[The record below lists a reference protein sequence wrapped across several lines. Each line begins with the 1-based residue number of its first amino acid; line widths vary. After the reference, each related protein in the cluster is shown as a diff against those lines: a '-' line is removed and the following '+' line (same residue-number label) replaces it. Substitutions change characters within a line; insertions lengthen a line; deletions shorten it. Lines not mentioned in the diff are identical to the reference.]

1 VKKVNFVAGKMVKE
15 TFKKIILIFISL
27 FLLVSSVLAEIQF
40 HPLSQVTPIDTNLNM
55 NTFNITNVN
64 YLIYNTGIIAAG
76 IRGIPTTDIQDLAVT
91 GSKIADRAVGA
102 SKLSNPLAGPI
113 NVNGAI
119 NASYYYDFENSSYY
133 LDLASTG
140 YSLLVAGSV
149 GIGTT
154 SPIKKLDVVGDIN
167 ATGYVYGLTG
177 LCIGTDCK
185 TSWSQVG
192 GVGPWDN
199 STTQIFVREGYP
211 SYVNASNTLFINGI
225 SGNVGI
231 GTTSPSSKLEVFN
244 GDIEINDAQATGT
257 YKILGKRNFYA
268 GDETQISSTS
278 TSPEPKK
285 QFTSVLDSLYGI
297 KPRYIN
303 VIARIWNS
311 GGYTTTLNVTLE
323 GCAGTILTTT
333 STSPT
338 AVRGSINVA
347 GCSDGLY
354 TTKVYLST
362 SNSAGT
368 AYNDLIEFYYVE

>member
-1 VKKVNFVAGKMVKE
+1 MVKE
-15 TFKKIILIFISL
+15 TFRKIILIFIPL

-55 NTFNITNVN
+55 NAFNITNVN

-76 IRGIPTTDIQDLAVT
+76 IRGIPTTDIQDFAVI
-91 GSKIADRAVGA
+91 GSKIADRAVIA

-113 NVNGAI
+113 NIAGIV
-119 NASYYYDFENSSYY
+119 NASAYYDRENSAYY
-133 LDLASTG
+133 LEPASTG
-140 YSLLVAGSV
+140 NSLLVA
-149 GIGTT
+149 
-154 SPIKKLDVVGDIN
+154 
-167 ATGYVYGLTG
+167 
-177 LCIGTDCK
+177 
-185 TSWSQVG
+185 
-192 GVGPWDN
+192 
-199 STTQIFVREGYP
+199 
-211 SYVNASNTLFINGI
+211 
-225 SGNVGI
+225 GNVGI

-244 GDIEINDAQATGT
+244 GNIEINDAQATGT

-268 GDETQISSTS
+268 GDETQVSSTS

-362 SNSAGT
+362 NNSAGT

>member
-1 VKKVNFVAGKMVKE
+1 VGYAARGDSFGAALGYAARGDSFGAALGYVAEGYDE
-15 TFKKIILIFISL
+15 
-27 FLLVSSVLAEIQF
+27 
-40 HPLSQVTPIDTNLNM
+40 
-55 NTFNITNVN
+55 
-64 YLIYNTGIIAAG
+64 GAAVG
-76 IRGIPTTDIQDLAVT
+76 DSASGYHFGA
-91 GSKIADRAVGA
+91 AVGA
-102 SKLSNPLAGPI
+102 
-113 NVNGAI
+113 GAKGMRYGV
-119 NASYYYDFENSSYY
+119 AV
-133 LDLASTG
+133 G
-140 YSLLVAGSV
+140 YSAGYSIDTTADRYNV
-149 GIGTT
+149 LIGAYSGFRLTTGIGNIIIGYQSGYDATYSPTTGSYNILIGYKAWTPSTTT
-154 SPIKKLDVVGDIN
+154 SNFLNIG
-167 ATGYVYGLTG
+167 GL
-177 LCIGTDCK
+177 IFGT
-185 TSWSQVG
+185 
-192 GVGPWDN
+192 N
-199 STTQIFVREGYP
+199 LSTTT
-211 SYVNASNTLFINGI
+211 NTIS

-231 GTTSPSSKLEVFN
+231 GTTTPSSKLEVFN
-244 GDIEINDAQATGT
+244 GNIEINDAQATGT

-347 GCSDGLY
+347 GCGDGLY

-362 SNSAGT
+362 SNSLGT

>member
-1 VKKVNFVAGKMVKE
+1 MVKE
-15 TFKKIILIFISL
+15 TFRKIILIFISL

-64 YLIYNTGIIAAG
+64 YIIYNTGIIAAG
-76 IRGIPTTDIQDLAVT
+76 IRGIPTTDIQDFAVI
-91 GSKIADRAVGA
+91 GSKIADRAV
-102 SKLSNPLAGPI
+102 SSIKLSNPLAGPI
-113 NVNGAI
+113 NVAGI
-119 NASYYYDFENSSYY
+119 VNASAYYDRENSAYY
-133 LDLASTG
+133 LDPASTG
-140 YSLLVAGSV
+140 NSLLVA
-149 GIGTT
+149 
-154 SPIKKLDVVGDIN
+154 
-167 ATGYVYGLTG
+167 
-177 LCIGTDCK
+177 
-185 TSWSQVG
+185 
-192 GVGPWDN
+192 
-199 STTQIFVREGYP
+199 
-211 SYVNASNTLFINGI
+211 
-225 SGNVGI
+225 GNVGI
-231 GTTSPSSKLEVFN
+231 GTTSPSSKLEVYN
-244 GDIEINDAQATGT
+244 GDIEINDGAATGS

-268 GDETQISSTS
+268 GDETQVFSTS

-323 GCAGTILTTT
+323 GCAGIILTTT

-338 AVRGSINVA
+338 AAKGSINVA
-347 GCSDGLY
+347 GCGDGLY

>member
-1 VKKVNFVAGKMVKE
+1 MVKE
-15 TFKKIILIFISL
+15 TFRKIILIFISL

-76 IRGIPTTDIQDLAVT
+76 IRGIPTTDIQDFAVI
-91 GSKIADRAVGA
+91 GSKIADRAV
-102 SKLSNPLAGPI
+102 SSIKLSNPLAGPI
-113 NVNGAI
+113 NVAGI
-119 NASYYYDFENSSYY
+119 VNASAYYDRENSAYY
-133 LDLASTG
+133 LDPASTG
-140 YSLLVAGSV
+140 NSLLVA
-149 GIGTT
+149 
-154 SPIKKLDVVGDIN
+154 
-167 ATGYVYGLTG
+167 
-177 LCIGTDCK
+177 
-185 TSWSQVG
+185 
-192 GVGPWDN
+192 
-199 STTQIFVREGYP
+199 
-211 SYVNASNTLFINGI
+211 
-225 SGNVGI
+225 GNVGI
-231 GTTSPSSKLEVFN
+231 GTITPSSKLEVFN

-268 GDETQISSTS
+268 GDETQVFSTS
-278 TSPEPKK
+278 TIPELKK

-323 GCAGTILTTT
+323 GCAGIILTTT

-338 AVRGSINVA
+338 AARGSINVA
-347 GCSDGLY
+347 GCGDGLY

>member
-1 VKKVNFVAGKMVKE
+1 MVKE
-15 TFKKIILIFISL
+15 TFRKIVLIFISL

-76 IRGIPTTDIQDLAVT
+76 IRGIPTTDIQDFAVI
-91 GSKIADRAVGA
+91 GSKIADRAVSA

>member
-1 VKKVNFVAGKMVKE
+1 MVKE
-15 TFKKIILIFISL
+15 TFRKIILIFISL

-76 IRGIPTTDIQDLAVT
+76 IRGIPTTDIQDFAVI
-91 GSKIADRAVGA
+91 GSKIADRAV
-102 SKLSNPLAGPI
+102 SSIKLSNPLAGPI
-113 NVNGAI
+113 NVAGI
-119 NASYYYDFENSSYY
+119 VNASAYYDRENSVYY
-133 LDLASTG
+133 LDPASTG
-140 YSLLVAGSV
+140 NSLLVA
-149 GIGTT
+149 
-154 SPIKKLDVVGDIN
+154 
-167 ATGYVYGLTG
+167 
-177 LCIGTDCK
+177 
-185 TSWSQVG
+185 
-192 GVGPWDN
+192 
-199 STTQIFVREGYP
+199 
-211 SYVNASNTLFINGI
+211 
-225 SGNVGI
+225 GNVGI
-231 GTTSPSSKLEVFN
+231 GTITPSSKLEVFN

-268 GDETQISSTS
+268 GDETQVFSTS
-278 TSPEPKK
+278 TIPELKK

-323 GCAGTILTTT
+323 GCAGIILTTT

-338 AVRGSINVA
+338 AARGSINVA
-347 GCSDGLY
+347 GCGDGLY

>member
-1 VKKVNFVAGKMVKE
+1 MVKE
-15 TFKKIILIFISL
+15 TFRKIILIFIPL

-55 NTFNITNVN
+55 NAFNITNVN

-76 IRGIPTTDIQDLAVT
+76 IRGIPTTDIQDFAVI
-91 GSKIADRAVGA
+91 GSKIADRAVIA

-113 NVNGAI
+113 NIAGIV
-119 NASYYYDFENSSYY
+119 NASAYYDRENSAYY
-133 LDLASTG
+133 LDPASTG
-140 YSLLVAGSV
+140 NSLLVA
-149 GIGTT
+149 
-154 SPIKKLDVVGDIN
+154 
-167 ATGYVYGLTG
+167 
-177 LCIGTDCK
+177 
-185 TSWSQVG
+185 
-192 GVGPWDN
+192 
-199 STTQIFVREGYP
+199 
-211 SYVNASNTLFINGI
+211 
-225 SGNVGI
+225 GNVGI

-244 GDIEINDAQATGT
+244 GNIEINDAQATGT

-268 GDETQISSTS
+268 GDETQVSSTS

-362 SNSAGT
+362 NNSAGT

>member
-1 VKKVNFVAGKMVKE
+1 MVKE
-15 TFKKIILIFISL
+15 TFRKIILIFIPL

-55 NTFNITNVN
+55 NAFNITNVN

-76 IRGIPTTDIQDLAVT
+76 IRGIPTTDIQDFAVI
-91 GSKIADRAVGA
+91 GSKIADRAVIA

-113 NVNGAI
+113 NIAGIV
-119 NASYYYDFENSSYY
+119 NASAYYDRENSAYY
-133 LDLASTG
+133 LDPASTG
-140 YSLLVAGSV
+140 NSLLVAGNV

-154 SPIKKLDVVGDIN
+154 TPIKKLDVVGDIN
-167 ATGYVYGLTG
+167 ATGYVYGMTG

-185 TSWSQVG
+185 TSWSQIQG
-192 GVGPWDN
+192 TPSPWDN
-199 STTQIFVREGYP
+199 STTQIFVRAGYP
-211 SYVNASNTLFINGI
+211 TYINASNTLFINGT

-244 GDIEINDAQATGT
+244 GNIEINDAQATGT

-268 GDETQISSTS
+268 GDETQVSSTS

-362 SNSAGT
+362 NNSAGT

>member
-1 VKKVNFVAGKMVKE
+1 MVKE
-15 TFKKIILIFISL
+15 TFRKIILIFISL

-76 IRGIPTTDIQDLAVT
+76 IRGIPTTDIQDFAVI
-91 GSKIADRAVGA
+91 GSKIADRAV
-102 SKLSNPLAGPI
+102 SSIKLSNPLAGPI
-113 NVNGAI
+113 NVAGI
-119 NASYYYDFENSSYY
+119 VNASAYYDRENSAYY
-133 LDLASTG
+133 LDPASTG
-140 YSLLVAGSV
+140 NSLLVA
-149 GIGTT
+149 
-154 SPIKKLDVVGDIN
+154 
-167 ATGYVYGLTG
+167 
-177 LCIGTDCK
+177 
-185 TSWSQVG
+185 
-192 GVGPWDN
+192 
-199 STTQIFVREGYP
+199 
-211 SYVNASNTLFINGI
+211 
-225 SGNVGI
+225 GNVGI
-231 GTTSPSSKLEVFN
+231 GTTSPSSKLEVYN

-257 YKILGKRNFYA
+257 YKILGKRNFYT
-268 GDETQISSTS
+268 GDETQVSTIN
-278 TSPEPKK
+278 TIPELKK

-323 GCAGTILTTT
+323 GCASIILTTT

-338 AVRGSINVA
+338 AAKGSINVA
-347 GCSDGLY
+347 GCGDGLY